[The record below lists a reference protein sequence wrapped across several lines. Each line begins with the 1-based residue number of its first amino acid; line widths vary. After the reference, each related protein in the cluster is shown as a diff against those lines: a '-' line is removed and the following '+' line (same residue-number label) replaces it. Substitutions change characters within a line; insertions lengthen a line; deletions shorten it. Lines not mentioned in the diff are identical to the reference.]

1 MNIKSVSTFIKGR
14 MNKSVDE
21 RILPQGEYVDA
32 LNVRVGATETT
43 EVGALE
49 NSKGNEILTGL
60 TFRGVVL
67 SPNAK
72 CIGAVADGQNETIYW
87 FVHDPTHPQAPNPPN
102 KVDLIVSYNTTTEI
116 TRYHVESTSVL
127 NFNPQYLITGVDI
140 IDDLLFFTDDLN
152 PPRKINVNFD
162 YPSVD
167 ANGVDQIVE
176 EDISVIVKPPGFQDA
191 ALVAVPDSETLTS
204 PNVRLLRIA
213 NQQNYMED
221 KFVSFAYRYRYLNS
235 EYSATSLFTLPA
247 FQPGR
252 FIFSYENM
260 NNESMQNRFNAAEV
274 TFNTGSERVVE
285 IDVLYK
291 FSNSTTI
298 FKIDSYNKDQLGWG
312 DNQDRTIEFSNSKIY
327 TVLASD
333 EILRLYDNVPRL
345 AKAQTIM
352 ANRLIYGNYI
362 DGYNITAQ
370 SADGAKITPN
380 YTVQQLSDQVGVFFI
395 PYPALSTVLYT
406 INPSAAY
413 QSLQAAATFDLD
425 NIKTLLKNGS
435 QLIIALELTSIRTD
449 ARSINNTTLAIEPCT
464 ATNLPTPECQGW
476 SSTITSGTVNINCFV
491 DLTQDYAGP
500 SAVYDFLL
508 SNDFQDA
515 IGTIEGVN
523 FQPMATASAGFSLTD
538 SFNTNVLTQ
547 SGFTKTISGITSST
561 NMQGF
566 GLDVTGPNSTT
577 FTLTALGMESQNNTG
592 TYTIS
597 SYEYFTIT
605 NAEITFI
612 ADADQ
617 GSLHSNRDYEVGLV
631 YMDEYARAS
640 TVLVSQNNTK
650 FIPPAN
656 SILKNRLQVT
666 LESNPPYWAKRW
678 KYVVKPSSENYETV
692 YTNTFIQATDG
703 TIWCK
708 LQGDNADKIKT
719 GDLLIV
725 KRDADGPLLNE
736 VKVEVLQAKAQPKD
750 FAGTGASPDK
760 QPPGYYMNINA
771 LEFTVDTSSV
781 PNTWNYSEKDN
792 NSTGSRCASQDKV
805 PLFYDEN
812 YDQGGSSGVLTN
824 IAIPA
829 GSNIVIK
836 YHAWRNEAGGGCE
849 NIDYYYEESF
859 TASQD
864 FDDLYYWWTAA
875 TPDLNTGVN
884 SGDIQ
889 SGGSISVKYHGN
901 LGLASNIVPYIYDPN
916 TGFNN
921 CNTIVPP
928 CEDNQGNCI
937 PQGGWWS
944 NFQFARVDINDPL
957 SPLYLAFRPGIPQC
971 GWGGP
976 KGRAR
981 LTIEIVQGGS
991 LLVFETEP
999 DIANA
1004 ELFYDSPK
1012 SYPIIGG
1019 YHSVGSVVADSIN
1032 TNPITVNQLNDST
1045 GQFTASVSV
1054 GDFVYNTTASPVT
1067 TATIT
1072 AVNSPTS
1079 LTLDTDIFTVIDQ
1092 SYSIVHNDAN
1102 DQNQTPTQA
1111 SIINLPFINCYS
1123 FGNGVESYKILD
1135 KLEGMSMNLG
1145 ERVLAVSNQEFK
1157 EANRFAGLTY
1167 SGIFSGPANF
1177 NNLNEFNLGL
1187 VNFKDLE
1194 TFFGE
1199 IQVLHARR
1207 TDILVLQEDRISYVL
1222 AGKNIL
1228 TDAIGGG
1235 TVTSVPEV
1243 LGEQV
1248 ARIEEYGNSFN
1259 PESFASWGG
1268 DMFFTDTKRGA
1279 VLRLTGSSMQNDQ
1292 LSVISEQGMRSWFRD
1307 EFYLALN
1314 TQKLGGYDPYMD
1326 EYVLATNDI
1335 QIPFPTPNVP
1345 CGTIVQDTA
1354 CNQPVTWNSDVGN
1367 VVGDIVITIT
1377 IPTIG
1382 NSCTFN
1388 IVYNGVSY
1396 STTPNPIIAP
1406 GTYTVT
1412 IPKPTAT
1419 PNLVSISVT
1428 PNGLCNF
1435 SVLVDCPTETQIT
1448 VVKVLLNAPDDF
1460 GKTIHAEY
1468 FWDNGTSIS
1477 SPSSDP
1483 VVMNNDPT
1491 IASAWIA
1498 QTGTRSVGV
1507 FPYDGVNLSIQTN
1520 KIGSDNFDFE
1530 ITKDKIY
1537 WLSSNTLYANTQ
1549 ASIASLLGQS
1559 LNQVTVTNPSGN
1571 IFRGVQASASIP
1583 LVNQY
1588 LYLIYDLRTVA
1599 SQYLCYDATSSQA
1612 ACCDCVVPCTSFAAS
1627 IANNNPVVVCN
1638 QLLNQ
1643 TYWFTGQG
1651 AVPAVGDL
1659 VFSDSA
1665 CTGSAT
1671 ILSNGF
1677 YKFNTNQVME
1687 VDGNGVV
1694 TSINNC

>member
-1 MNIKSVSTFIKGR
+1 MDIKSISTFIKGR

-21 RILPQGEYVDA
+21 RVLPPGEYVDA

-43 EVGALE
+43 EIGALE
-49 NSKGNEILTGL
+49 NSKGNQLLTGL
-60 TFRGVVL
+60 QFRNVAL
-67 SPNAK
+67 SANAR
-72 CIGAVADGQNETIYW
+72 CIGAIADGQEENIYW

-127 NFNPQYLITGVDI
+127 NFDPSYLITGVDL
-140 IDDLLFFTDDLN
+140 IDDLLFFTDDFN

-162 YPSVD
+162 YPDVD
-167 ANGVDQIVE
+167 ANGVDQIIE
-176 EDISVIVKPPGFQDA
+176 EDLSVIVKPPGFQDA

-204 PNVRLLRIA
+204 PNVQLILIS
-213 NQQNYMED
+213 NQENYLEN

-252 FIFSYENM
+252 FKFSYENY
-260 NNESMQNRFNAAEV
+260 NNESMQNRFNGAEV
-274 TFNTGSERVVE
+274 TFNTGSERVIEV
-285 IDVLYK
+285 DVLYK

-298 FKIDSYNKDQLGWG
+298 FKIDSYNKQQLGWG

-327 TVLASD
+327 TVLSSD

-362 DGYNITAQ
+362 DGYNISAL

-380 YTVQQLSDQVGVFFI
+380 YTVQQLSEEIGLFSI
-395 PYPALSTVLYT
+395 PYPTLLSTTYT

-413 QSLQAAATFDLD
+413 QALQSTAVFDLD
-425 NIKTLLKNGS
+425 SIKTQLKKGS
-435 QLIIALELTSIRTD
+435 QLIIALELTSVHTA
-449 ARSINNTTLAIEPCT
+449 ARSINNSTLAIEPCT

-476 SSTITSGTVNINCFV
+476 SSTVTSGVVNINCFV
-491 DLTQDYAGP
+491 DLSQDYAGS

-508 SNDFQDA
+508 SDDFQNA

-523 FQPMATASAGFSLTD
+523 FQPMATASAGYSLTD

-547 SGFTKTISGITSST
+547 GGFTKVISSISSST

-566 GLDVTGPNSTT
+566 GLFVTGPNATT
-577 FTLTALGMESQNNTG
+577 FTLTSLAMESQNNTG
-592 TYTIS
+592 SFTIS

-605 NAEITFI
+605 NASVIFVS
-612 ADADQ
+612 DADQ

-656 SILKNRLQVT
+656 SILKNKLQVT

-678 KYVVKPSSENYETV
+678 KYVVKASAENYETI
-692 YTNTFIQATDG
+692 YTNTFVQATDG
-703 TIWCK
+703 TVWCK
-708 LQGDNADKIKT
+708 LQGDNADKVKS

-725 KRDADGPLLNE
+725 KRDADGPLLDV
-736 VKVEVLQAKAQPKD
+736 VKVEVLQAQAQPKD
-750 FAGTGASPDK
+750 FAGTGAIPATQ
-760 QPPGYYMNINA
+760 QPGFYMNLNA
-771 LEFTVDTSSV
+771 LEFTVDLSAI
-781 PNTWNYSEKDN
+781 PNTWNYSEADN
-792 NSTGSRCASQDKV
+792 NGSTNRCNSQDKV
-805 PLFYDEN
+805 PLYYDEN
-812 YDQGGSSGVLTN
+812 YVQGGSTGVLTN
-824 IAIPA
+824 INLPA
-829 GSNIVIK
+829 GSTIVIK
-836 YHAWRNEAGGGCE
+836 YHAWRNEGTSSCE
-849 NIDYYYEESF
+849 RIDYYYEQSF
-859 TASQD
+859 TTSQD
-864 FDDLYYWWTAA
+864 FDDLYTWWTAA
-875 TPDLNTGVN
+875 NPDLDSGVN
-884 SGDIQ
+884 QGNITSGAPIR
-889 SGGSISVKYHGN
+889 VRYVATMGN
-901 LGLASNIVPYIYDPN
+901 TANIVSLSS
-916 TGFNN
+916 GS
-921 CNTIVPP
+921 CATIVPP
-928 CEDNQGNCI
+928 CEDPQLNCP
-937 PQGGWWS
+937 PQGAWWS
-944 NFQFARVDINDPL
+944 NFQFARDNPNDPT
-957 SPLYLAFRPGIPQC
+957 SPLVLAWRAGIPQC

-976 KGRAR
+976 KGRSR

-991 LLVFETEP
+991 LLAFETEP
-999 DIANA
+999 TIANA

-1019 YHSVGSVVADSIN
+1019 YHSVGSVVASSKN
-1032 TNPITVNQLNDST
+1032 TIPITVNQLNDST

-1067 TATIT
+1067 TATVIT
-1072 AVNSPTS
+1072 VNSPTS
-1079 LTLDTDIFTVIDQ
+1079 LTLDADIFTVIDQ
-1092 SYSIVHNDAN
+1092 DYSIVHNQSG

-1123 FGNGVESYKILD
+1123 FGNGIESFKILD
-1135 KLEGMSMNLG
+1135 RLEGMAMNLG

-1199 IQVLHARR
+1199 IQVLHARK

-1228 TDAIGGG
+1228 TDAVGGG

-1248 ARIEEYGNSFN
+1248 ARVEEYGNSFN
-1259 PESFASWGG
+1259 PESFAAWGAE
-1268 DMFFTDTKRGA
+1268 MYFTDTKRGA
-1279 VLRLTGSSMQNDQ
+1279 VLKLTGSSMQNDQ
-1292 LSVISEQGMRSWFRD
+1292 LSVISEDGMRSWFRD

-1326 EYVLATNDI
+1326 EYILATNDI

-1345 CGTIVQDTA
+1345 CGTLVQDTT
-1354 CNQPVTWNSDVGN
+1354 CISNVSWNVDVGN
-1367 VVGDIVITIT
+1367 VVGNIVITVT
-1377 IPTIG
+1377 IVSVG
-1382 NSCTFN
+1382 LGCQFN
-1388 IVYNGVSY
+1388 AVYNGVTY
-1396 STTPNPIIAP
+1396 TTTPNPITTP

-1419 PNLVSISVT
+1419 PNLVSCNII
-1428 PNGLCNF
+1428 PNGACNF
-1435 SVLVDCPTETQIT
+1435 SVLVACPEELDIT
-1448 VVKVLLNAPDDF
+1448 VVKVVLNAPDDF

-1477 SPSSDP
+1477 PPSSDP

-1491 IASAWIA
+1491 VASAWIA
-1498 QTGTRSVGV
+1498 QTGTRSIGV

-1520 KIGSDNFDFE
+1520 KIGSDSFDFNL
-1530 ITKDKIY
+1530 TQDKIY
-1537 WLSSNTLYANTQ
+1537 WLSSSTLYANTA
-1549 ASIASLLGQS
+1549 ASIASLLSQS
-1559 LNQVTVTNPSGN
+1559 LNQVSVSNPSGN

-1583 LVNQY
+1583 LANEY

-1599 SQYLCYDATSSQA
+1599 SQFLCYDATSSQA
-1612 ACCDCVVPCTSFAAS
+1612 ACCDCTVPCISFTAS
-1627 IANNNPVVVCN
+1627 LPGSSPSQVCN
-1638 QLLNQ
+1638 QLLGQ
-1643 TYWFTGQG
+1643 TYYFTGQG
-1651 AVPAVGDL
+1651 LIPAVGDL
-1659 VFSDSA
+1659 VFSDSV
-1665 CTGSAT
+1665 CSGVTT
-1671 ILSNGF
+1671 ILPAGY
-1677 YKFNTNQVME
+1677 YKFNTNQVLE
-1687 VDGNGVV
+1687 VNGNGVV
-1694 TSINNC
+1694 IQINNC